1 MHQNVRSLLVVDDNR
16 DLAETLVV
24 LLADD
29 ETLDVRMAHSAKDAM
44 RAIREQVP
52 DLVLLDLGLP
62 DIDGREVARELR
74 RVYGARIRLIAF
86 TGSSDASEAELR
98 GIGFDAI
105 IEKPVPLAQL
115 IDVLEYFGV
124 RKTGALDPSRQVLIA
139 RRHVADGERRIE
151 RLKAIVRRLDE
162 QGLPSADA
170 ERILATFMRTME
182 LMRDHLALEEE
193 HNRAYQG
200 QPLIGGGSSAR

>member
-24 LLADD
+24 LLEDD
-29 ETLDVRMAHSAKDAM
+29 ATLDVRMAESAEGAM
-44 RAIREQVP
+44 REIREQVP

-62 DIDGREVARELR
+62 DIDGRDVARELR
-74 RVYGARIRLIAF
+74 RMYGARRRLIAF
-86 TGSSDASEAELR
+86 TGSTDTSEAELR

-115 IDVLEYFGV
+115 IDVLGRFGV
-124 RKTGALDPSRQVLIA
+124 RKPGALDPSRQVVLA

-151 RLKAIVRRLDE
+151 RLKAIVHRLDE
-162 QGLPSADA
+162 QGLPSLDA
-170 ERILATFMRTME
+170 QRMLATFMQTLE
-182 LMRDHLALEEE
+182 LMREHLALEEE
-193 HNRAYQG
+193 HHRSRQA
-200 QPLIGGGSSAR
+200 QPFIGGGSIAR

>member
-1 MHQNVRSLLVVDDNR
+1 MHQNVRNLLVVDDNR

-24 LLADD
+24 LLEDD
-29 ETLDVRMAHSAKDAM
+29 QTLDVRVAYSAESAM
-44 RAIREQVP
+44 REIREQVP

-74 RVYGARIRLIAF
+74 RLYGPRIRLIAF
-86 TGSSDASEAELR
+86 TGSTDASEAELR

-115 IDVLEYFGV
+115 IDVLQNFGV
-124 RKTGALDPSRQVLIA
+124 RRPGALDPSRQVLLA

-151 RLKAIVRRLDE
+151 RLKAIVHRLDE

-170 ERILATFMRTME
+170 QRMLATFMQTIE
-182 LMRDHLALEEE
+182 LMREHLAFEEE
-193 HNRAYQG
+193 HSRSQQA
-200 QPLIGGGSSAR
+200 QPFIGGHPAAR

>member
-1 MHQNVRSLLVVDDNR
+1 MHQNVRNLLVVDDNR

-24 LLADD
+24 LLEDD
-29 ETLDVRMAHSAKDAM
+29 KTLDVRMAHSADDAM

-74 RVYGARIRLIAF
+74 HAYRQRIRLIAF

-98 GIGFDAI
+98 GIGFDAL

-115 IDVLEYFGV
+115 FDVLENFGV
-124 RKTGALDPSRQVLIA
+124 RKPGTLDPSRQVLIA

-170 ERILATFMRTME
+170 ERILATFMQTME
-182 LMRDHLALEEE
+182 LMREHLAFEEE
-193 HNRAYQG
+193 HKRTYQG
-200 QPLIGGGSSAR
+200 QPFIGGGSGAR